1 MYFEPIFILYLLLG
15 VVSGLLGGLLGVGGG
30 VITVPALYYI
40 FRLTHV
46 YEGGPMQAAVATSLA
61 IGFVISTVSTLSQWK
76 KGAISLSVLRWM
88 ALSLIIGCIAGA
100 ILAHHMQS
108 HVLSIVFAIMA
119 LLMGTYLCFPKLPS
133 FEIASAPNRSLSFL
147 SFFVGGLSSMIGI
160 GGGSI
165 VFPLLL
171 AYQIRA
177 KEASANASICTWITT
192 GIGSITYLLI
202 APSEMIDLSAW
213 AMIGVPAAIVA
224 PIGVKWAHTFKTSL
238 IKQILG
244 VSLLIIGL
252 GMIGEMVF
260 R

>member
-1 MYFEPIFILYLLLG
+1 MHFELIFVLYLLLG
-15 VVSGLLGGLLGVGGG
+15 VVSGLLGGLLGIGGG
-30 VITVPALYYI
+30 VVTVPVLYYM
-40 FRLTHV
+40 FRLTHT
-46 YEGGPMQAAVATSLA
+46 YESGPMQVAIATSLA

-76 KGAISLSVLRWM
+76 KGAISLGILRWM
-88 ALSLIIGCIAGA
+88 ALSLVIGCVAGA

-108 HVLSIVFAIMA
+108 GILSIIFAIMA

-133 FEIASAPNRSLSFL
+133 FQIARSPNRSLSFL
-147 SFFVGGLSSMIGI
+147 SLFVGGLSSMIGI

-171 AYQIRA
+171 AYRVRA
-177 KEASANASICTWITT
+177 HEASASASICTWITT
-192 GIGSITYLLI
+192 GIGSLTYLLI
-202 APSEMIDLSAW
+202 APSEVIDLSAW
-213 AMIGVPAAIVA
+213 AIIGISSAVVV

-252 GMIGEMVF
+252 GMVGEKIF
-260 R
+260 S